1 MSPSAPK
8 EDPATVAARAS
19 AEARA
24 KAEQERAIQSQLKME
39 TDQRRRGS
47 GMQSLLGP
55 YRVGGATRPLGAG

>member
-8 EDPATVAARAS
+8 EDPATVAARNS

-24 KAEQERAIQSQLKME
+24 KAERERAIQDQLRLE

-47 GMQSLLGP
+47 GMQSLIGS
-55 YRVGGATRPLGAG
+55 YRIGGASRPLGAG